1 MLIKPDSPQIYYDSD
16 TNKYRAK
23 FTYENIEYDFPITDP
38 YYIDLLKH
46 TPSLCVARKTGELY
60 FIISLGE
67 ELDEWHY
74 KLLSLI
80 HI

>member
-1 MLIKPDSPQIYYDSD
+1 MIQ
-16 TNKYRAK
+16 
-23 FTYENIEYDFPITDP
+23 
-38 YYIDLLKH
+38 

-74 KLLSLI
+74 KLI
-80 HI
+80 AGIIDMKIED